1 MVRSAHMVSMDTA
14 TDRSVTVAIYH
25 RGDSPIRYSEAVHC
39 GIAAVVQAIWASR
52 VDALAEQF
60 WIDWVIAG
68 AQVRVGQGI
77 KPKLKQDVIASAGY
91 SGAFRGLSSEPLP
104 VTDDGLAY
112 PLFTPEPSITVGI
125 PEGLSVEEAIVAGA
139 KQVAKVKFY
148 DLPDE
153 TPLVHVVPSDDV
165 AYATGP
171 VVMTFWN
178 VA

>member
-1 MVRSAHMVSMDTA
+1 MGVMDTN
-14 TDRSVTVAIYH
+14 DRESITVALYH
-25 RGDSPIRYSEAVHC
+25 RGDGPVRYFEAVRS
-39 GIAAVVQAIWASR
+39 GIAAIVEAMWASR
-52 VDALAEQF
+52 ADALAEQF

-104 VTDDGLAY
+104 VTDDGIAY

-125 PEGLSVEEAIVAGA
+125 PEGLSVEEAIVTGA

-148 DLPDE
+148 DLPDA
-153 TPLVHVVPSDDV
+153 TPLVHVVPAEAE
-165 AYATGP
+165 AYVRGP
-171 VVMTFWN
+171 VEFVFWN
-178 VA
+178 AA